1 MCRTTIVI
9 RTLCVIAFAL
19 VGLLTGLAVL
29 ADASSPCDGT
39 THTDVATAR
48 Q

>member
-19 VGLLTGLAVL
+19 VGLLTVLAVVS
-29 ADASSPCDGT
+29 DTSSACDGT
-39 THTDVATAR
+39 TRTADATAR

>member
-19 VGLLTGLAVL
+19 VGLLTVLAVV
-29 ADASSPCDGT
+29 ADTSSACDGT
-39 THTDVATAR
+39 ARTASANAR